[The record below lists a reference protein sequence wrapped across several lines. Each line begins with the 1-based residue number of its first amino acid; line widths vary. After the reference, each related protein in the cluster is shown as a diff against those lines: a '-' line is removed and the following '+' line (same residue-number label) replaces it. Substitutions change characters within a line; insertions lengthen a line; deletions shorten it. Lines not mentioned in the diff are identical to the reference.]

1 LDLSQ
6 PETNVAPEGCSM
18 AAHTS
23 QDTVPSEDPSIGGP
37 LTRRRFLTYV
47 VAAPVL
53 TVAASSVITPDK
65 AYAVVPSPPQPG
77 DLLDLGDVMLAAT
90 GQSQD
95 LFVLEVTPENR
106 VVFRVPRAEVGQG
119 ITTALAII
127 VADEI
132 DARLVDVDAPL
143 EDARQDLGTAQS
155 TGGSSSVRSLW
166 DPVRSIAAEARARL
180 VTAAAQRWD
189 LSADSLTTRDTAVW
203 APDGRSATY
212 GSLTEAASQVD
223 QPAVATDPKPASEY
237 KLIGTATTRIDA
249 RSIVTGAAKYALDVD
264 VPGAL
269 PTVVIRPPTLKGT
282 VQSYDASAALNLPG
296 VVAVTELPSGVAVSA
311 NTFDQ
316 ALKGRSAVQVTWG
329 DGTVDGVSDADIE
342 SRLTAAIPPMT
353 PSPLTPKLDATF
365 DFAFVNHAPMEVGS
379 AVADVRS
386 DSAEIWVASK
396 SPTGAQSAVASAV
409 GLSADQVTLHVM
421 RAGGSFGRRI
431 YHEPAVEAARV
442 SKAIGKPVKLM
453 WTRNDDMR
461 HGRVRPR
468 SHHQLRAV
476 YTPKNLLSEGEVVS
490 YEHRASCVELDLG
503 SGTGQALID
512 AGYVSP
518 TIGAAFFGISQV
530 CPYNFGVVTESLN
543 EVSYDMP
550 TATWRSVYSAQART
564 AEEILVDEIA
574 KVLEKDPVTMRRTFL
589 KKAEAKAVLNKV
601 ASEGNWGRAMSSGTG
616 QGVALH
622 AEYRSIA
629 ACLVEID
636 CRGSKPRVTKA
647 VMALDVGRQINP
659 SGVRAQAM
667 GSLIDGISTVL
678 LAGNHLDN
686 GAFREGSFSDF
697 SYARQADAP
706 FTCDVHLVGGTG
718 EPGGVGELCVPAAAG
733 AVANAYARATGKKPR
748 KFPINF

>member
-1 LDLSQ
+1 MQARVSH
-6 PETNVAPEGCSM
+6 VATPS
-18 AAHTS
+18 A
-23 QDTVPSEDPSIGGP
+23 DTASGGP

-53 TVAASSVITPDK
+53 TVAASSADALIAPGK

-77 DLLDLGDVMLAAT
+77 DVVDLGDVMVAAAK
-90 GQSQD
+90 QAQD
-95 LFVLEVTPENR
+95 LFVLEVTTENR

-119 ITTALAII
+119 ITTALAIV

-132 DARLVDVDAPL
+132 DARLVDVDVPL

-180 VTAAAQRWD
+180 VTAAAERWN
-189 LSADSLTTRDTAVW
+189 LPADSLTTRDTAVW

-212 GSLTEAASQVD
+212 GSLTEAAAQVND
-223 QPAVATDPKPASEY
+223 PAVSTNPKPASAY
-237 KLIGTATTRIDA
+237 RLIGTATTRIDA
-249 RSIVTGAAKYALDVD
+249 RSIVTGAAKYALDID

-282 VQSYDASAALNLPG
+282 VKSYDASAALQMSG
-296 VVAVTELPSGVAVSA
+296 VVAVTELPSGVAVTA
-311 NTFDQ
+311 KTFDQ
-316 ALKGRSAVQVTWG
+316 AMKARSAVQITWG
-329 DGTVDGVSDADIE
+329 SGTVDGVSDADIE
-342 SRLTAAIPPMT
+342 ARLTAAIPPMI
-353 PSPLTPKLDATF
+353 PPPPLAQRVDATF
-365 DFAFVNHAPMEVGS
+365 TFAFVNHAPMEVGS
-379 AVADVRS
+379 AVADVKS
-386 DSAEIWVASK
+386 GSAEVWVASK

-409 GLSADQVTLHVM
+409 GLSADQVTLHVI

-431 YHEPAVEAARV
+431 YHEPVVEAARV
-442 SKAIGKPVKLM
+442 SQAIGKPVKLM

-476 YTPKNLLSEGEVVS
+476 HAAGDVLS
-490 YEHRASCVELDLG
+490 YEHRASCVEVDLG
-503 SGTGQALID
+503 SGTGQALVD

-518 TIGAAFFGISQV
+518 TVGAAFFNIAEV
-530 CPYNFGVVTESLN
+530 CPYNFGVVTETLN
-543 EVSYDMP
+543 EVSYDIP

-574 KVLEKDPVTMRRTFL
+574 KALGSDAVAMRRKFL
-589 KKAEAKAVLNKV
+589 KTAEARAVLDKV
-601 ASEGNWGRAMSSGTG
+601 ASEGNWGRAMSSGTA

-629 ACLVEID
+629 ACLVEIN
-636 CRGSKPRVTKA
+636 CNGAQPRVTKA
-647 VMALDVGRQINP
+647 VMAMDVGRQVNP
-659 SGVRAQAM
+659 SGLQAQAM
-667 GSLIDGISTVL
+667 GSLMDGISTVL

-697 SYARQADAP
+697 KYARQADAP
-706 FTCDVHLVGGTG
+706 LSCEVHLVGGTG
-718 EPGGVGELCVPAAAG
+718 APGGMGELCVPAAAG
-733 AVANAYARATGKKPR
+733 AVANAYGRATGKKPR
-748 KFPINF
+748 NFPINF

>member
-1 LDLSQ
+1 MPTRD
-6 PETNVAPEGCSM
+6 
-18 AAHTS
+18 S
-23 QDTVPSEDPSIGGP
+23 QDAVQSEGTASRGA
-37 LTRRRFLTYV
+37 LTRRRFITYV

-53 TVAASSVITPDK
+53 TVAASSAADLIAPAK
-65 AYAVVPSPPQPG
+65 AHAVVPSPPQPG
-77 DLLDLGDVMLAAT
+77 DLADLGDIMLAAAK
-90 GQSQD
+90 QSQD

-119 ITTALAII
+119 ITTALAMI

-132 DARLVDVDAPL
+132 DARLVDVDVPL

-180 VTAAAQRWD
+180 VTAAAERWD
-189 LSADSLTTRDTAVW
+189 LPADSLTTHDTAVW

-212 GSLTEAASQVD
+212 GSLTEAAAQVD
-223 QPAVATDPKPASEY
+223 EPAVSTDPKPASQY
-237 KLIGTATTRIDA
+237 RLIGTATPRVDA
-249 RSIVTGAAKYALDVD
+249 RSIVTGAAKYALEVD
-264 VPGAL
+264 VQGAL
-269 PTVVIRPPTLKGT
+269 PTVVVRPPTLKGT
-282 VQSYDASAALNLPG
+282 VKSYDASAALNMAG
-296 VVAVTELPSGVAVSA
+296 VVAVTELPSGVAVTA
-311 NTFDQ
+311 KTFDQ
-316 ALKGRSAVQVTWG
+316 ALKAKSAVQVTWG
-329 DGTVDGVSDADIE
+329 SGSVDGVSDADIE

-353 PSPLTPKLDATF
+353 PAPPLTQKIDATF
-365 DFAFVNHAPMEVGS
+365 SFAFVNHAPMEVGS
-379 AVADVRS
+379 AVADVHS
-386 DSAEIWVASK
+386 ESATVWVASK
-396 SPTGAQSAVASAV
+396 SPTGAQSAVADAV
-409 GLSADQVTLHVM
+409 GLSADQVTLHVI

-442 SKAIGKPVKLM
+442 SKAIDKPVKLM

-476 YTPKNLLSEGEVVS
+476 YAGGEVLS
-490 YEHRASCVELDLG
+490 YEHRASCVEVDLG
-503 SGTGQALID
+503 SGTGQTLID

-518 TIGAAFFGISQV
+518 TVGAAFFSIAEV
-530 CPYNFGVVTESLN
+530 CPYNFGVVTETLN

-574 KVLEKDPVTMRRTFL
+574 KALGKDPVAMRRTFL
-589 KKAEAKAVLNKV
+589 KTDKARAVLDKV
-601 ASEGNWGRAMSSGTG
+601 ATEGNWGRAMSSGTA

-636 CRGSKPRVTKA
+636 CRGEKPRVTKGA
-647 VMALDVGRQINP
+647 MALDVGRQVNP
-659 SGVRAQAM
+659 SGIRAQAM
-667 GSLIDGISTVL
+667 GSLMDGISTVL

-686 GAFREGSFSDF
+686 GAFKEGSYADF
-697 SYARQADAP
+697 KYARQADAP
-706 FTCDVHLVGGTG
+706 LTCDVYLVGDTG

-733 AVANAYARATGKKPR
+733 AVANAYARATGDKPR
-748 KFPINF
+748 TFPINF